1 MTPRIGALLWLAME
15 RGAPMILAADP
26 PGAGKTTILTALLA
40 FTKPDASVYFT
51 RGWGET
57 FRLPPPPKE
66 GDPPTY
72 LMINEISDHLPVY
85 SWGPYV
91 QHAFELMA
99 QGYALLSTMH
109 ADTVEGVIEQLMEE
123 NDVPARNIGYLSF
136 VVPLYVGVRD
146 GKRMRRVSEVAVLEP
161 LGGSYDRHSV
171 VKWDAS
177 SDTFDVLSTPAQ
189 INAAARRMRME
200 DDEFL
205 QGLNLRQEF
214 LEGLLRDS
222 VTEID
227 DVQRRVLEFS
237 GYDLVE

>member
-1 MTPRIGALLWLAME
+1 
-15 RGAPMILAADP
+15 
-26 PGAGKTTILTALLA
+26 
-40 FTKPDASVYFT
+40 
-51 RGWGET
+51 
-57 FRLPPPPKE
+57 
-66 GDPPTY
+66 
-72 LMINEISDHLPVY
+72 
-85 SWGPYV
+85 
-91 QHAFELMA
+91 
-99 QGYALLSTMH
+99 
-109 ADTVEGVIEQLMEE
+109 MEE

-146 GKRMRRVSEVAVLEP
+146 GKRLRRVSEVAVLEP

-189 INAAARRMRME
+189 INAAARRVRME

-237 GYDLVE
+237 GYDLIE